1 MTRYVISNKPTSIV
15 SDSRE
20 VSKGALFLAYP
31 GEKVDGRDYIAEAI
45 ARGATAVL
53 WEPKDF
59 TWNDE
64 WQVENTPVV
73 HLKQQASVIADQ
85 FYNSPSSKL
94 WMMGV
99 TGTNGKTSVTQW
111 LGQCLNAINKKT
123 AIIGTL
129 GNGLPD
135 QQTTTVNTTPD
146 AILLQQLLAEY
157 VQEEVEAVAMEVS
170 SHGIHQARVRGV
182 HFDVAVLTNLSRDH
196 LDYHGSFE
204 KYAAVKARL
213 FATKGLKHAV
223 LNQDDVFS
231 ERIQKELK
239 DSDVNVLTYGISS
252 GDVRASKVYL
262 EDGRIQF
269 FVATPY
275 GQADVTANLIGR
287 FNVYNVLAVLATL
300 LVSDVPLME
309 AVEAI
314 SHIKPLSGRMQTF
327 GGGKV
332 PLVVVDYAHTP
343 DSLKNVLLALRE
355 QTKQRLIC
363 VFGCGGNRDQGKRAI
378 MGKVASELADAV
390 VVTSDNPR
398 DEEPDAIIQDV
409 LGGVKGEY
417 AVEEDREKAI
427 AIAVESAEAGDIV
440 LVAGKGHE
448 DYQEIAGIKHHFS
461 DVEQV
466 KKVLIRYEVAIA

>member
-1 MTRYVISNKPTSIV
+1 
-15 SDSRE
+15 
-20 VSKGALFLAYP
+20 
-31 GEKVDGRDYIAEAI
+31 
-45 ARGATAVL
+45 
-53 WEPKDF
+53 
-59 TWNDE
+59 
-64 WQVENTPVV
+64 
-73 HLKQQASVIADQ
+73 
-85 FYNSPSSKL
+85 
-94 WMMGV
+94 
-99 TGTNGKTSVTQW
+99 
-111 LGQCLNAINKKT
+111 
-123 AIIGTL
+123 
-129 GNGLPD
+129 
-135 QQTTTVNTTPD
+135 
-146 AILLQQLLAEY
+146 
-157 VQEEVEAVAMEVS
+157 
-170 SHGIHQARVRGV
+170 
-182 HFDVAVLTNLSRDH
+182 
-196 LDYHGSFE
+196 
-204 KYAAVKARL
+204 
-213 FATKGLKHAV
+213 
-223 LNQDDVFS
+223 
-231 ERIQKELK
+231 
-239 DSDVNVLTYGISS
+239 
-252 GDVRASKVYL
+252 L

-269 FVATPY
+269 FVTTPY

-417 AVEEDREKAI
+417 AVEENREKAI